1 MRKFFLGCAIVLA
14 AAATLLFSDLGR
26 RRNAEARKVFRV
38 AIFQNSSRVILD
50 QSSAGVLDGLREGGF
65 TAGQNVEFT
74 RFNPEGDAVDRAAIA
89 QTIVN
94 GGFDMVVTV
103 STVCLQA
110 MANANRD
117 GRVVHVFCAVTDP
130 YSAGV
135 GLKRGLPDQR
145 PRHLTGV
152 ATFQPVRETFLLIRQ
167 IRPDLARVGVVWCP
181 TEACSEQCLA
191 VARKTC
197 AELGITLEEAN
208 VFSTAEVQEAARAM
222 TAKGVQAMWIGG
234 DNVVEQVIPSIVQA
248 CREAKIPFFDNGPES
263 VKDGAYLAMG
273 ADYFQVGRIAGRKAA
288 RLLAGAD
295 PAKEPIENAVP
306 GQTAVNL
313 ATAAA
318 LDPGW
323 RIPPETVAGAALVVD
338 ETGALVKGGHPAA
351 TPAARP

>member
-1 MRKFFLGCAIVLA
+1 MRKFLLGCVIVLA

-26 RRNAEARKVFRV
+26 RRSAEARKVFRV

-50 QSSAGVLDGLREGGF
+50 QSSAGVLAGLQEGGF
-65 TAGQNVEFT
+65 TPGQNLEVT
-74 RFNPEGDAVDRAAIA
+74 RFNPEGDTADRAAIA

-117 GRVVHVFCAVTDP
+117 GRVIHVFCTVTDP

-135 GLKRGLPDQR
+135 GLKKDLPRQR

-152 ATFQPVRETFLLIRQ
+152 ATFQPVRETFLLIHQ

-181 TEACSEQCLA
+181 TEVCSEQCLA

-208 VFSTAEVQEAARAM
+208 VFSTAEVQEAVRAM

-234 DNVVEQVIPSIVQA
+234 DNVVEQVVPSVVQV
-248 CREAKIPFFDNGPES
+248 CQEAKIPFFDNGPES

-273 ADYFQVGRIAGRKAA
+273 ADYFQVGRVAGRKAA
-288 RLLAGAD
+288 RILAGAD
-295 PAKEPIENAVP
+295 PAGEPIENAVP
-306 GQTAVNL
+306 GRIAVNL

-323 RIPPETVAGAALVVD
+323 RIPANIVAGAAMVID
-338 ETGALVKGGHPAA
+338 ETGRLAKDDHPAK
-351 TPAARP
+351 AAAVKP